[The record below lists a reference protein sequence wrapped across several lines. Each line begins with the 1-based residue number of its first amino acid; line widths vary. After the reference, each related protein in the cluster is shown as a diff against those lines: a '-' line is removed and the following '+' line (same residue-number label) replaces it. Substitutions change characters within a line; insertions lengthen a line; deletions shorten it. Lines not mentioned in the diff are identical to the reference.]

1 MLLGLFIKRDT
12 SGGGAFY
19 LVNLLQLSSYPK
31 RFNLFCTQI
40 EAKGRIGIPNCSI
53 MNSSTDRIKLKTFV
67 ALTMDV
73 ASASPCRYFFEI
85 MSYFATA
92 EREKRRLKELASPE
106 GRDDLNWYNQKEKR
120 TVLEVLQAF
129 PSVQMPFKW
138 LVQLTPP
145 LMKRAF
151 SISSSPLAHP
161 NQIHLTVSIVSW
173 LTPLKRKRYGL
184 CSTWLAGLS
193 PNKGACCFF

>member
-1 MLLGLFIKRDT
+1 VCSSAAVSTLVSQHFASILAAVCTLLVAKSTYFCFRQYTHIFFLQMLLGLFIKRDT

-73 ASASPCRYFFEI
+73 ASASPCRYFFEARLI
-85 MSYFATA
+85 ALTSFCLVDECFISYTY
-92 EREKRRLKELASPE
+92 SP
-106 GRDDLNWYNQKEKR
+106 
-120 TVLEVLQAF
+120 VV
-129 PSVQMPFKW
+129 
-138 LVQLTPP
+138 
-145 LMKRAF
+145 
-151 SISSSPLAHP
+151 
-161 NQIHLTVSIVSW
+161 
-173 LTPLKRKRYGL
+173 
-184 CSTWLAGLS
+184 
-193 PNKGACCFF
+193 